1 MTEVFQSG
9 PREKKKKK
17 KQESWTGKKKN
28 IDPDGFP
35 RSHHP
40 EISHNI
46 PHWEER
52 ENRDNIQAIDTHEK
66 ANHL

>member
-1 MTEVFQSG
+1 M
-9 PREKKKKK
+9 
-17 KQESWTGKKKN
+17 GKEKN

-40 EISHNI
+40 EISHCI